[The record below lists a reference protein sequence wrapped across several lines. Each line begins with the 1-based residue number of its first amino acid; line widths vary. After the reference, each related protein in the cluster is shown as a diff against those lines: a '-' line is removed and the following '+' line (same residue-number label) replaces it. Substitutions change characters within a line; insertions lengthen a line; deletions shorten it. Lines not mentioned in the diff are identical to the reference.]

1 MADPK
6 ELSEHDTEQV
16 VGGVSYAAPITGD
29 ELSKRLNELGIG
41 GQQVPSIGAFRP
53 DLNSPVDVA
62 PFPAPEPRAD
72 D

>member
-6 ELSEHDTEQV
+6 ELSEQDTEQV
-16 VGGVSYAAPITGD
+16 VGGVSYAAPISGD

-41 GQQVPSIGAFRP
+41 SQPMPSIGAVRP
-53 DLNSPVDVA
+53 DLSSPVDVA
-62 PFPAPEPRAD
+62 PFPAPEPEAD